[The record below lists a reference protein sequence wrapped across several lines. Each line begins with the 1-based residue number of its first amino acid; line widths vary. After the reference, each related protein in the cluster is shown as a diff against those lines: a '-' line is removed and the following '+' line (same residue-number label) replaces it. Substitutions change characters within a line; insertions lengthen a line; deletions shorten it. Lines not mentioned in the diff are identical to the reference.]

1 MYQNKTMNSK
11 KISDV
16 AELNNAKHLS
26 ESLKHWIG
34 DYRNFYTKVSGDS
47 IKYTI
52 NNFDVILFK
61 NQNGY
66 EFKEI
71 KKRVLKKGRYG

>member
-1 MYQNKTMNSK
+1 MFLQSK

-34 DYRNFYTKVSGDS
+34 DYRNFYTKLSGDLNR
-47 IKYTI
+47 TI
-52 NNFDVILFK
+52 NLKRSKFESIDNK
-61 NQNGY
+61 YSYNGDQ
-66 EFKEI
+66 
-71 KKRVLKKGRYG
+71 L

>member
-1 MYQNKTMNSK
+1 MFLQSK

-34 DYRNFYTKVSGDS
+34 DYRNFYTKLSGDLNRTVNLKRSKFES
-47 IKYTI
+47 IDNKYSY
-52 NNFDVILFK
+52 
-61 NQNGY
+61 NGDQ
-66 EFKEI
+66 
-71 KKRVLKKGRYG
+71 L

>member
-1 MYQNKTMNSK
+1 MFLQSK

-34 DYRNFYTKVSGDS
+34 DYRNFYTKLSGDLNRTVNLKRSKFES
-47 IKYTI
+47 IDNKYSY
-52 NNFDVILFK
+52 NEDQL
-61 NQNGY
+61 
-66 EFKEI
+66 
-71 KKRVLKKGRYG
+71 